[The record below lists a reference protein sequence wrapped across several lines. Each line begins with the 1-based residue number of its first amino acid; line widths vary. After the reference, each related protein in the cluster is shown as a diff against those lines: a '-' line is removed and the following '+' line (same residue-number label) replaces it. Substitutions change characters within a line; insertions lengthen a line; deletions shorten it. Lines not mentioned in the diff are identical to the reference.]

1 MDTRGRILTS
11 MIVALGFCAVLLVG
25 APGLA
30 QGSYPADFDP
40 RMRYV
45 PPQPTLEGSPPP
57 VPRECKPRYMAGPG
71 TGLVLGMG
79 AMGLGGPLI
88 WAGTYYGEPRSAGE
102 KALIAGGSL
111 MIAAGLAAV
120 VYSGIK
126 LKRNQE
132 TRNRVCRASDG
143 SR

>member
-11 MIVALGFCAVLLVG
+11 MIVALGFGAVLLMGVP
-25 APGLA
+25 AHA
-30 QGSYPADFDP
+30 QGSDPADFDS
-40 RMRYV
+40 RLHHV
-45 PPQPTLEGSPPP
+45 SPQPVLEVSPPP

-71 TGLVLGMG
+71 TGLVLGLG
-79 AMGLGGPLI
+79 SIGLGGPLI

-102 KALIAGGSL
+102 KGLIAGGSL

-132 TRNRVCRASDG
+132 TRNRVCRVSGAS
-143 SR
+143 R